1 MRAPSIEIT
10 RSPAGPGFRLTASQF
25 LPQPRDRIFEFFS
38 DAFELENLTPPLLNF
53 SVLTPAPIQIA
64 AGTTIDYRLALHGIP
79 IRWQSLISTWD
90 PPARFVDQQTHGPYR
105 RWHHEHIF
113 EPVPGGTLC
122 RDVVNYDVLGGRLV
136 HSLFVRPDL
145 IRIFTFRQE
154 KLHEL
159 FANTHD

>member
-90 PPARFVDQQTHGPYR
+90 PPARFVDQQTRGPYR

-145 IRIFTFRQE
+145 FRIFTFRQE
-154 KLHEL
+154 KLSEL
-159 FANTHD
+159 FAA